1 MNGQEV
7 RSGLTDL
14 WQKTGVEKPMHYA
27 TLTNIVHESWI
38 GLSVREHKDFKGLKK
53 QNLRNHMTSEGLVF
67 FYLAE
72 LSRKNVSEKTQAS
85 GFEQHKVAAQIGG
98 KVSKQALDIF
108 EKQTQVISPKKNL
121 NRRLSVNKKKKLSEQ
136 I

>member
-1 MNGQEV
+1 
-7 RSGLTDL
+7 
-14 WQKTGVEKPMHYA
+14 
-27 TLTNIVHESWI
+27 
-38 GLSVREHKDFKGLKK
+38 
-53 QNLRNHMTSEGLVF
+53 MTSEGLVF